1 MKKRIDFKKS
11 LMIIV
16 MVVCLISIH
25 SLNVVHALSIGR
37 SGNVIKAIE
46 GTGTI
51 DNPYLISSDEEYNE
65 IAQEVIDGNDYSGKY
80 FKLTADIG
88 SQENPITLALGT
100 YSNVFSGNLDGDG
113 HTIYVDLN
121 NDRGLIN
128 KTGRNVTIKNLTIEG
143 NVEFLTGN
151 NKYVAGFVGLL
162 YPGSTIDNCVNKA
175 TINSGGVAAGIVAF
189 LYNSTISNCVNY
201 GNIQGVTV
209 SSAAEDSGN
218 GTGGI
223 VGTIDTANP
232 STITGCTNFGDVT
245 STNQV
250 GGIVGKAR
258 ANAGTIITNCTNG
271 SETISPTITAT
282 DSNAANTGVAGGI
295 VGMSAVNISNSTN
308 YGSVVGTKQAGGIVG
323 YTFSSTISNCVNNG
337 AVEGTSAY
345 STATDDG
352 YGVGG
357 IVGTIDHNNP
367 TTITGCTNLG
377 NITSTNQAGGIVG
390 KARANVGTLI
400 TNCINGSKTIK
411 PTVIANDSSAAR
423 TGVAGGIV
431 GMSAVSVT
439 NSINYGTVNGT
450 NQIGGIVGAL
460 IDNASVDSCE
470 NFGTIDASNYIGGI
484 IGYVY
489 TAVGEGCI
497 TNCIQRGNNVTK
509 TSTTYPNN
517 LVGSNPWIGWISGT
531 KGSTGTT
538 ITDTDSAN
546 LHVSMNLSG
555 FGSEEQPYLI
565 NDVVDYNELATRA
578 IADTAETGAWYKL
591 TADIGD
597 EDNPVT
603 LMLGTTSNTFKG
615 NIDGDG
621 HTIYVHFESD
631 TITRLGLIPVADNN
645 LIIKNLIV
653 DGEITSTSS
662 NGYAGGIASVIYSGT
677 IIDNCINKA
686 DITGTDYS
694 TGGIVG
700 FAYGNTITNCK
711 NYGKIE
717 GSSGYTTAVSGG
729 YGVGGIVGT
738 TGSIQSTISDCTNYG
753 DITSTDHAG
762 GIVGKARTNA
772 DTLITNCING
782 SETIKPTIK
791 VTDSS
796 SNNGV
801 AGGIVGMSGVSVTN
815 SINYGTIDGT
825 SQTGGIVG
833 ALIDNVSVDSCENY
847 GDVNASKN
855 HAGGIIG
862 WSYGAVKANKITN
875 CVHHEGSVTKASSTN
890 ATGLVASPTYVGWI
904 VGREAT
910 SGATVVSD
918 ENRCMSLVQ
927 MAGVGSESRP
937 FVISNLVDYKN
948 FADSV
953 VGGENF
959 ANKYVILSNNIGS
972 LNNPVTNIIGNASNY
987 FAGTFDGNNKT
998 IYAQIAGELNNIGIF
1013 SITSGTIKNL
1023 VVDGKIGIAADY
1035 SNASSARIG
1044 GVAGRINGGTIEYC
1058 TNNASVTGLD
1068 YTAGIVG
1075 ISDANDS
1082 TIIGCVNNGNI
1093 IGNKFVGGIAGY
1105 YLAKGDQTNIYQV
1118 KEYTNDREYNLVNYD
1133 CTTLWA
1139 SIINCINNG
1148 NVLSNETGYVGGI
1161 VGVLT
1166 KASSAE
1172 SKNGA
1177 TAIGCL
1183 NYGTVKGPNN
1193 VGGIVGWAYENTP
1206 DNGINYCYNFN
1217 DDIILGSTKASG
1229 LKAVGGTSVSTSRV
1243 AYIGCY
1249 SGKQPNAISANC
1261 ANFKGID
1268 VVIESVYGVILANGD
1283 LMLNFR
1289 ADVDDNVDTSTAY
1302 VLINGEATI
1311 LENLENS
1318 GTKYVSPTPKVDPVY
1333 MSENFTVQYFDGDNN
1348 PISVEVTMSIKDY
1361 LMVFYNG
1368 ENENLKNL
1376 AKDMMNYGSYS
1387 QILFGVNTDNLANA
1401 DLTAEE
1407 KSVESITG
1415 DSNDNKVVN
1424 GSTDGVTLKGF
1435 SLVLNNKVDLKLYF
1449 TLDGD
1454 ASEYS
1459 ATDGENSIRI
1469 YESSG
1474 NDYYVRINNIAAPNL
1489 DLKHDI
1495 TIKRNGEGDVNVECS
1510 ILSYA
1515 YSVISKANTTY
1526 TNKQALVNTMKA
1538 LYAYYNS
1545 AKALVG

>member
-46 GTGTI
+46 GAGTI

-121 NDRGLIN
+121 YDRGLIN

-143 NVEFLTGN
+143 NVKFLTGN
-151 NKYVAGFVGLL
+151 NKYVAAFVGSL
-162 YPGSTIDNCVNKA
+162 YPGSTIDNCINKA
-175 TINSGGVAAGIVAF
+175 TINSGGVAGGIVGYI
-189 LYNSTISNCVNY
+189 YNSTISNCVNY
-201 GNIQGVTV
+201 GDVQGVTAT
-209 SSAAEDSGN
+209 SAAEDSGN

-223 VGTIDTANP
+223 VGAIDAANP

-337 AVEGTSAY
+337 AVEGASAY

-460 IDNASVDSCE
+460 IDNVSVDSCE

-484 IGYVY
+484 IGYAY

-509 TSTTYPNN
+509 TSTKYPNN
-517 LVGSNPWIGWISGT
+517 LVGLNPWIGWISGT

-565 NDVVDYNELATRA
+565 DDVVDYNELATRA

-597 EDNPVT
+597 KDNPVT

-615 NIDGDG
+615 NIDGNG

-686 DITGTDYS
+686 DITGTNYS

-717 GSSGYTTAVSGG
+717 GSSGYTKDVSSGH
-729 YGVGGIVGT
+729 GVGGIVGT
-738 TGSIQSTISDCTNYG
+738 INHNNPTTITGCTNLG
-753 DITSTDHAG
+753 NITSTNQAG
-762 GIVGKARTNA
+762 GIAGKARTNA

-825 SQTGGIVG
+825 SQAGGIVG
-833 ALIDNVSVDSCENY
+833 ALISDVSVDSCENY

-862 WSYGAVKANKITN
+862 WSYEAVKANKITN

-904 VGREAT
+904 IGREST
-910 SGATVVSD
+910 SGATVVSG

-937 FVISNLVDYKN
+937 FVISNLVDYNN

-959 ANKYVILSNNIGS
+959 GDKYVILSNNIGS

-987 FAGTFDGNNKT
+987 FAGTFDGTNHTLYLNINLNSGVDT
-998 IYAQIAGELNNIGIF
+998 GAFSGIAGIV
-1013 SITSGTIKNL
+1013 KNL
-1023 VVDGKIGIAADY
+1023 VIDGSIVNQANN
-1035 SNASSARIG
+1035 SRVG
-1044 GVAGRINGGTIEYC
+1044 GVAGRIISGHIE
-1058 TNNASVTGLD
+1058 N
-1068 YTAGIVG
+1068 
-1075 ISDANDS
+1075 
-1082 TIIGCVNNGNI
+1082 CVNKANVLGNYYVGGI
-1093 IGNKFVGGIAGY
+1093 AGLSDVEPSYILNCSNYGDISGAKFVGGITGY
-1105 YLAKGDQTNIYQV
+1105 YQAIGDQINTYTV
-1118 KEYTNDREYNLVNYD
+1118 KEYINSDEYNEVLYD
-1133 CTTLWA
+1133 CTEKYA
-1139 SIINCINNG
+1139 SIINCVNYGTIRADG
-1148 NVLSNETGYVGGI
+1148 EAYVGGI
-1161 VGVLT
+1161 AGVIT
-1166 KASSAE
+1166 KT
-1172 SKNGA
+1172 KNADTDSGS
-1177 TAIGCL
+1177 TVIGCL
-1183 NYGTVKGPNN
+1183 NYGEVQGTNN
-1193 VGGIVGWAYENTP
+1193 VSGIVGWAYNNTP
-1206 DNGINYCYNFN
+1206 EAGVDYCYNFTP
-1217 DDIILGSTKASG
+1217 DIKIGEAVAS
-1229 LKAVGGTSVSTSRV
+1229 KIKVAASATVSDSHL
-1243 AYIGCY
+1243 AYIACY
-1249 SGKQPNAISANC
+1249 GQTNDIGSNVNNFVNYEISINSASATISADGSLILNVYSIPKD
-1261 ANFKGID
+1261 NID
-1268 VVIESVYGVILANGD
+1268 TE
-1283 LMLNFR
+1283 
-1289 ADVDDNVDTSTAY
+1289 TAY
-1302 VLINGEATI
+1302 VKVNDVSTLVKD
-1311 LENLENS
+1311 LEVDNKGRFVVSTPDLE
-1318 GTKYVSPTPKVDPVY
+1318 PVY
-1333 MSENFTVQYFDGDNN
+1333 MTNDFSIQYFDANNN
-1348 PISVEVTMSIKDY
+1348 PLSREVTMSIQDY
-1361 LMVFYNG
+1361 LMNFYNG
-1368 ENENLKNL
+1368 NDAGLKSL
-1376 AKDMMNYGSYS
+1376 AKSMLNYGSYC
-1387 QILFGVNTDNLANA
+1387 QLLFNINTDNLANST
-1401 DLTAEE
+1401 LVEAE
-1407 KSVESITG
+1407 KDVSSVVANIDDIKT
-1415 DSNDNKVVN
+1415 N
-1424 GSTDGVTLKGF
+1424 GGQTEGATPLGF
-1435 SLVLNNKVDLKLYF
+1435 SLVLNNKTDLKLY
-1449 TLDGD
+1449 LNIDGD
-1454 ASEYS
+1454 INEYK
-1459 ATDGENSIRI
+1459 AYIDDEEVELVHG
-1469 YESSG
+1469 SG
-1474 NDYYVRINNIAAPNL
+1474 NQYFVRINNVAAPKLNEKHNITL
-1489 DLKHDI
+1489 THNETGDLYI
-1495 TIKRNGEGDVNVECS
+1495 NCS
-1510 ILSYA
+1510 LLSYA
-1515 YSVISKANTTY
+1515 YSVINKAETTY
-1526 TNKQALVNTMKA
+1526 ANNQNLVNAMRA
-1538 LYAYYNS
+1538 MYAYHNS
-1545 AKALVG
+1545 ARDLLN